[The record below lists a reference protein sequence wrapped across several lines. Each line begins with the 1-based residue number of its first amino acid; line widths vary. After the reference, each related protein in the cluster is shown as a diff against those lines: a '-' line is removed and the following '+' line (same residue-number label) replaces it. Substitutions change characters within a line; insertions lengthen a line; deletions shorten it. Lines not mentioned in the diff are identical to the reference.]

1 MFAADSVFVFEDLR
15 QQGLLTTV
23 QVERT
28 VASGRNARGHRTGAR
43 TPVGDPAAV
52 YIAAGSSALLAAALG
67 ERAQNR
73 MFGER
78 VRAELTAVCPPGTDV
93 QPDDE
98 LVALD
103 GAREG
108 TRYRVVEEPEGVGS
122 ASPVLVLLERMRE
135 DA

>member
-1 MFAADSVFVFEDLR
+1 MFTADAAFVFEDLR
-15 QQGLLTTV
+15 QQGLLTTI

-28 VASGRNARGHRTGAR
+28 VATARNARGHRAGTR
-43 TPVGDPAAV
+43 TPIGEPVAV
-52 YIAAGSSALLAAALG
+52 YIAAGASGLLAAA
-67 ERAQNR
+67 
-73 MFGER
+73 FGER
-78 VRAELTAVCPPGTDV
+78 VQAGLSAVCPPGLDV

-108 TRYRVVEEPEGVGS
+108 SRYRVLDEPEGAGS
-122 ASPVLVLLERMRE
+122 ASPVLLVLERMRE

>member
-1 MFAADSVFVFEDLR
+1 MFATDAVFVFEDLR

-28 VASGRNARGHRTGAR
+28 VVSGRNARGHRTGAR
-43 TPVGDPAAV
+43 APVGDPAAV
-52 YIAAGSSALLAAALG
+52 YIAAGSSALLAAS
-67 ERAQNR
+67 
-73 MFGER
+73 FGER
-78 VRAELTAVCPPGTDV
+78 VQAGLAAVCPPGTDV

-108 TRYRVVEEPEGVGS
+108 TRYRVVDEPEGVGS